1 MTPVIRV
8 ADAADV
14 DALVRMGA
22 ETFCD
27 TFGHLYPAEDL
38 TAFLEEA
45 HAPEAWLRLL
55 ASPGH
60 RTWIVEAG
68 GEPVAYAVAGP
79 CKLPHPEVT
88 AGAGELQRLY
98 VVRSQQGS
106 GLGKVLFETAMAW
119 LEAEGRRPIWIGVYS
134 ENHRA
139 QKLYLSRGF
148 AQVGEYA
155 FVVGRTRDREFILRR
170 A

>member
-1 MTPVIRV
+1 MIRV
-8 ADAADV
+8 AEAKDAE
-14 DALVRMGA
+14 ALARLGA
-22 ETFCD
+22 ETFRD
-27 TFGHLYPAEDL
+27 TFGHLYPPEDL
-38 TAFLEEA
+38 RAFLDEA
-45 HAPEAWLRLL
+45 HSPAAWSRLL
-55 ASPGH
+55 ASPEV
-60 RTWIVEAG
+60 RTWVAEVG

-88 AGAGELQRLY
+88 ASAGELQRLY

-106 GLGKVLFETAMAW
+106 GLGKALFQRAVAW

-139 QKLYLSRGF
+139 LRLYESQGF
-148 AQVGEYA
+148 ERVGEYE
-155 FVVGRTRDREFILRR
+155 FPVGRTRDREFILRR